1 MSNQTSASNRINALL
16 DENSFVEVG
25 AYIAARNT
33 DFNMTEQETPAD
45 GVVTGYGT
53 IGGCLVY
60 VYSQDASVLNGTIG
74 EMHAKKIANIYDM
87 AMKMGAPVI
96 GLVDCAGLRL
106 QEATDALDGFG
117 KLYLSQ
123 TMASGVIP
131 QIMAIFGTCG
141 GGMAVSAGMAWRAI
155 TRQNVI
161 LLPLSS
167 RQKSLV
173 WLISQVMKHLYY
185 PRSVHWY
192 LSCLLTM
199 KKICLK
205 LTAQTI

>member
-1 MSNQTSASNRINALL
+1 MYTARMLL
-16 DENSFVEVG
+16 YWAVPWV
-25 AYIAARNT
+25 RC
-33 DFNMTEQETPAD
+33 MQEDLQHLLYGNED
-45 GVVTGYGT
+45 GSTCY
-53 IGGCLVY
+53 CLV
-60 VYSQDASVLNGTIG
+60 N
-74 EMHAKKIANIYDM
+74 
-87 AMKMGAPVI
+87 
-96 GLVDCAGLRL
+96 CAGLRL

-141 GGMAVSAGMAWRAI
+141 GGMAVSAGMADFTFMEDTSAKLFVNSPNALEGNYKAKCD
-155 TRQNVI
+155 T
-161 LLPLSS
+161 SS
-167 RQKSLV
+167 AKFQAEESGLV
-173 WLISQVMKHLYY
+173 SSQVMKHLYY
-185 PRSVHWY
+185 HRSVHWY